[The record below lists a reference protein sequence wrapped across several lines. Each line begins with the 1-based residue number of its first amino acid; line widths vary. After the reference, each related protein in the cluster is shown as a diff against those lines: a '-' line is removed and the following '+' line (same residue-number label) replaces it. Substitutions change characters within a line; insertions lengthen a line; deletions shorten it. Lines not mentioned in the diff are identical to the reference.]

1 MRPFFLLAISLLM
14 FLGCTK
20 HSSSQTIIS
29 TTDEDGKMRPVQI
42 LLSRPAKVTCLSA
55 IGNNGAAAKCNINGA
70 SVKPPSVSVPA
81 TDRIYFYCEG
91 AAPSKCTAEVAK

>member
-1 MRPFFLLAISLLM
+1 MRPFSYYVANTVLRRQSPQLQ
-14 FLGCTK
+14 TK
-20 HSSSQTIIS
+20 MAMH
-29 TTDEDGKMRPVQI
+29 PVQI

-70 SVKPPSVSVPA
+70 SVKPPSESVPA

-91 AAPSKCTAEVAK
+91 AAPLKCTAEVAK